1 MKKTETGFR
10 LSATDLANHLACG
23 HLTNL
28 DVKASQGKIATPEWE
43 NPSLVVMQ
51 MRGLEHEKAYVAH
64 LKSQGLTVVDLSD
77 IESPTTA
84 REKTIEAMRA
94 GIDVVVQAALG
105 GEKWFGKADILK
117 KVPTPSGF
125 GAWSYEAV
133 DTKLSKET
141 KSGAIL
147 QLCLYSECIGEI
159 QAHVPEHMHVVSPGA
174 EFTESAYRV
183 FDYLAYYRFVKNRVL
198 KTLEVTQHKDEIETY
213 PDPVDHCEVCRWWKV
228 CDQQRR
234 KDDHLS
240 IVAGVSKLQTRELEG
255 HSIDT
260 LEKLASHPMPFKEKF
275 NRGTSEGFV
284 RVREQARVQASSR
297 KQSKPIFEMLPLE
310 GGRGLHILPD
320 PSKGDVF
327 FDIEGDPFVGTSG
340 LEYLFGI
347 TDLRTD
353 GSSQYNCK
361 WAVSADEERT
371 MFEWFIDSLMNRWAQ
386 FPDFHIYHYAHYEP
400 TAIKRLMGRYGTR
413 EIEVDR
419 LLRAGRFI
427 DLHAVAKQ
435 SIRASVESYSIKEL
449 EKFYGYKRQVPL
461 IEASKQRRNLE
472 HALELGRAND
482 ISADVKDVVQKYN
495 EDDCESTLALR
506 NWLEDLRSQQI
517 KNGQTIPRPPP
528 VAGDPSEAVSEQERI
543 INELKARLTN
553 GFPGV
558 PEDRTN
564 EQQAIWILAEM
575 LAWHRREAK
584 APWWE
589 FFRLRELSDE
599 ELLEERGG
607 LSGLQFIGTNGGT
620 ARCPIH
626 SYSFPGQESDIRS
639 GESLFMR
646 GGDQLGS
653 VEAIDLENKIIEIK
667 KRTGMAST
675 HPSAVFE
682 HNVVNTKT
690 LSDALF
696 RIGQWVAQNGIT
708 ADGSFRAGRD
718 LLLKLA
724 PRLSEGTFQVRDNVP
739 ILDIARE
746 LATTLSDGVLAIQ
759 GPPGAGKTYTAAEM
773 ICSLLED
780 GKKVGITA
788 VSHKVIRNLLQ
799 KVAESLAEKNIQAR
813 VIQKVSEESEE
824 NDSGVEEVTDNEDAL
839 SALGTGG
846 VVVGGTA
853 WLWTREEAANALDVL
868 FVDEAG
874 QMSLANVVAVS
885 QAGGSLVLLGDPQ
898 QLDQPLQ
905 GSHPDGT
912 ATSAL
917 EHLLDGKKTIPADK
931 GLFLAETWRLH
942 PSICSFTSELF
953 YESRLSS
960 RPGLERQSLS
970 GTGKYDGSGLW
981 FLPVSHEGN
990 QNNSPEEI
998 EEIKKAVELLTRT
1011 GSMWTDKNGVAK
1023 QLLLENILVVAPYN
1037 AQVFK
1042 IVDAIP
1048 GVRAGT
1054 VDKFQG
1060 QEAPVVIY
1068 SMSTSSHE
1076 DAPRGME
1083 FLYSLNRLNVATSRA
1098 KCCCILV
1105 GNPQLFEPNCR
1116 SPRQI
1121 QLVNAFCRYLEM
1133 AKAD

>member
-1 MKKTETGFR
+1 LKRTGNGFR
-10 LSATDLANHLACG
+10 LSATDLANHLACT

-28 DVKASQGKIATPEWE
+28 DVKASQGKIASPDWE
-43 NPSLVVMQ
+43 NPSLAVMQ
-51 MRGLEHEKAYVAH
+51 MRGIEHERAYIDH
-64 LKSQGLTVVDLSD
+64 LKSKGCNVTDLSE
-77 IESPTTA
+77 IESPTIA
-84 REKTIEAMRA
+84 REKTIEAMKS
-94 GIDVVVQAALG
+94 GVDVIVQAALG
-105 GEKWFGKADILK
+105 DEQWFGKADILR
-117 KVPTPSGF
+117 KVPVTSSLGV
-125 GAWSYEAV
+125 WSYEAA

-141 KSGAIL
+141 KSGAVL
-147 QLCLYSECIGEI
+147 QLCLYSEGIGEI
-159 QAHVPEHMHVVSPGA
+159 QGTLPEHMHVVSPGN
-174 EFTESAYRV
+174 EFTESIYRV
-183 FDYLAYYRFVKNRVL
+183 SDYLAYYRFVKSRIL
-198 KTLEVTQHKDEIETY
+198 KTIEATQQKDEIGTY
-213 PDPVDHCEVCRWWKV
+213 PEPVDHCEVCRWWKV

-240 IVAGVSKLQTRELEG
+240 IVAGVSKLQTRELER

-260 LEKLASHPMPFKEKF
+260 VEKLASHPMPFKEKF
-275 NRGTSEGFV
+275 NRGTPEGFV
-284 RVREQARVQASSR
+284 RIREQARVQATSR
-297 KQSKPIFEMLPLE
+297 KQNKPIFEMLALE
-310 GGRGLHILPD
+310 GGRGLHLLPD

-327 FDIEGDPFVGTSG
+327 FDIEGDPFVGKAG
-340 LEYLFGI
+340 MEYLFGI
-347 TDLRTD
+347 VDLKPD
-353 GSSQYNCK
+353 GTSQYYRK
-361 WAVSADEERT
+361 WAMSPDEERT
-371 MFEWFIDSLMNRWAQ
+371 MFEWFIDLLIARWAQ
-386 FPDFHIYHYAHYEP
+386 FPDFHVYHYAHYEP

-413 EIEVDR
+413 EAEVDR
-419 LLRAGRFI
+419 LLRAGKFV
-427 DLHAVAKQ
+427 DLHAVSKQ
-435 SIRASVESYSIKEL
+435 SVRASVESYSIKEL
-449 EKFYGYKRQVPL
+449 EKFYGYIRQVPL
-461 IEASKQRRNLE
+461 IEASKQRHNLE
-472 HALELGRAND
+472 HALELGRADD
-482 ISADVKDVVQKYN
+482 ISEDVKNIVQKYN
-495 EDDCESTLALR
+495 QDDCESTLVLR
-506 NWLEDLRSQQI
+506 NWLEELRSQVI
-517 KNGQTIPRPPP
+517 KGGQSIPRPAAT
-528 VAGDPSEAVSEQERI
+528 AGDPSEAVSEQERI
-543 INELKARLTN
+543 INELKERLTR

-558 PEDRTN
+558 PEERTN
-564 EQQAIWILAEM
+564 EQQAIWTLAEM

-607 LSGLQFIGTNGGT
+607 LSGLKFIGVNGGT

-626 SYSFPGQESDIRS
+626 RYSFPVQECDIRA

-653 VEAIDLENKIIEIK
+653 VEEIDLENRMIEIK
-667 KRTGMAST
+667 KRTGMANS

-696 RIGQWVAQNGIT
+696 RIGQWVAENGIN
-708 ADGSFRAGRD
+708 AEGPYRAGRD
-718 LLLKLA
+718 LLLKLP
-724 PRLSEGTFQVRDNVP
+724 PRLREGSFQVQDGTPLLNA
-739 ILDIARE
+739 ARE
-746 LATTLSDGVLAIQ
+746 IALSINNGVLAIQ
-759 GPPGAGKTYTAAEM
+759 GPPGAGKTFTAAEM
-773 ICSLLED
+773 ICSLLTA
-780 GKKVGITA
+780 GKRVGITA

-799 KVAESLAEKNIQAR
+799 KVAESLAVKGIRAK
-813 VIQKVSEESEE
+813 VVQKVSEESESE
-824 NDSGVEEVTDNEDAL
+824 PAGIQETTDNAEAL
-839 SALGTGG
+839 AALASGSA
-846 VVVGGTA
+846 VVGGTA
-853 WLWTREEAANALDVL
+853 WLWTREDAANAVDVL

-942 PSICSFTSELF
+942 PSICAFTSELF
-953 YESRLSS
+953 YEGRLASRA
-960 RPGLERQSLS
+960 GLGRQTLS
-970 GTGKYDGSGLW
+970 GNEKYDGSGLW
-981 FLPVSHEGN
+981 FLPVFHEGN
-990 QNNSPEEI
+990 QNSSPEEI
-998 EEIKKAVELLTRT
+998 EEIRKIVAMLTMA
-1011 GSMWTDKNGVAK
+1011 GSMWTDKDGK
-1023 QLLLENILVVAPYN
+1023 DHQLRLEDILVVAPYN

-1042 IVDAIP
+1042 ISDAIP

-1076 DAPRGME
+1076 EAPRGME